1 VSSGLSGGSGAPGPS
16 QGPDAGPQLGLDPSP
31 FAGRTAVVTGAAG
44 GIGAATARMLAARGA
59 AVVIGDVDPRA
70 AEVVASIEAA
80 GGRALTV
87 RCDVTEEASVA
98 ALMDAAAGFDA
109 DRSGAGVDVLVA
121 NAGIAERKGPL
132 HELDVDHW
140 RTVLDIDL
148 TGVALSM
155 KHALRWMA
163 GVGADGGG
171 DAGGADAGG
180 PGGAGRGSGAVV
192 AVSSIL
198 GLVGQ
203 AGSAPYSAAKA
214 GVANLVRSAGLGYAQ
229 SGIRINAVAPG
240 YVETP
245 LTAALDESV
254 RSQMTARQPMGRLG
268 TPEEV
273 AEVICFLASDA
284 VSFVTGA
291 VWSVDGGYV
300 AQ

>member
-1 VSSGLSGGSGAPGPS
+1 MSLADSLGAGAGTSSG
-16 QGPDAGPQLGLDPSP
+16 QTPDAGPRPRAQRTPGAGLGVDPLP

-70 AEVVASIEAA
+70 AEVVAGIEAA
-80 GGRALTV
+80 GGRALSV
-87 RCDVTEEASVA
+87 RCDVTDEGSVA
-98 ALMDAAAGFDA
+98 ALMDAAAEFGGGA
-109 DRSGAGVDVLVA
+109 AGGAGGSGSVDVLVA

-140 RTVLDIDL
+140 RTVLDVDL
-148 TGVALSM
+148 TGVALSL
-155 KHALRWMA
+155 KHALRHMA
-163 GVGADGGG
+163 AAD
-171 DAGGADAGG
+171 D
-180 PGGAGRGSGAVV
+180 GRGSGTVV

-214 GVANLVRSAGLGYAQ
+214 GVANLVRSAGLGYA
-229 SGIRINAVAPG
+229 STRIRVNAVAPG

-245 LTAALDESV
+245 LTAGLDESV
-254 RSQMTARQPMGRLG
+254 RTPMTARQPIGRLG

-273 AEVICFLASDA
+273 AEVICFLGSDA
-284 VSFVTGA
+284 ASFVTGA

>member
-1 VSSGLSGGSGAPGPS
+1 MDVGVGAGTGN
-16 QGPDAGPQLGLDPSP
+16 GPDAGPRLVVDPSP

-70 AEVVASIEAA
+70 ADVVARIEAD
-80 GGRALTV
+80 GGRALSV
-87 RCDVTEEASVA
+87 RCDVTDEDSVA
-98 ALMDAAAGFDA
+98 ALMDAAAEFGGSA
-109 DRSGAGVDVLVA
+109 GGSGSVDVLVA

-155 KHALRWMA
+155 KHALRHMSA
-163 GVGADGGG
+163 ADGGR
-171 DAGGADAGG
+171 GA
-180 PGGAGRGSGAVV
+180 GAVV

-203 AGSAPYSAAKA
+203 ANSAPYSAAKA
-214 GVANLVRSAGLGYAQ
+214 GVANLVRSAGLGYAPT
-229 SGIRINAVAPG
+229 GIRVNAVAPG

-245 LTAALDESV
+245 LTAGLDDSI
-254 RSQMTARQPMGRLG
+254 RSQMTARQPIGRLG
-268 TPEEV
+268 APEEV

-284 VSFVTGA
+284 ASFVIGA

>member
-1 VSSGLSGGSGAPGPS
+1 MSLADSLGAGAGTSSE
-16 QGPDAGPQLGLDPSP
+16 QTPDAGPRLGSQSTSDAGLGVDPSP

-70 AEVVASIEAA
+70 AEVVSEIEAA
-80 GGRALTV
+80 GGRALSV
-87 RCDVTEEASVA
+87 RCDVTDEDSMA
-98 ALMDAAAGFDA
+98 ALMDAAAEFGGSVGG
-109 DRSGAGVDVLVA
+109 SGGSGSVDVLVA

-155 KHALRWMA
+155 KHALRHMA
-163 GVGADGGG
+163 AAEDR
-171 DAGGADAGG
+171 
-180 PGGAGRGSGAVV
+180 RGSGAVV

-203 AGSAPYSAAKA
+203 ANSAPYSAAKA
-214 GVANLVRSAGLGYAQ
+214 GVANLVRSVGLGYAQ
-229 SGIRINAVAPG
+229 TGIRVNAVAPG

-245 LTAALDESV
+245 LTAGLDESV
-254 RSQMTARQPMGRLG
+254 RSQMTARQPIGRLG
-268 TPEEV
+268 APEEV

-284 VSFVTGA
+284 ASFVTGV
-291 VWSVDGGYV
+291 VWSGDGGYV

>member
-1 VSSGLSGGSGAPGPS
+1 MSLADSLGAGAGTSSEQTPDSGPRPRAQLTSGAG
-16 QGPDAGPQLGLDPSP
+16 LGVDPLP

-70 AEVVASIEAA
+70 AEVVSEIEGA
-80 GGRALTV
+80 GGRAWSV
-87 RCDVTEEASVA
+87 RCDVTDEDSVA
-98 ALMDAAAGFDA
+98 ALMDAAADFG
-109 DRSGAGVDVLVA
+109 SGAGGSGSVDMLVA

-155 KHALRWMA
+155 KHALRYMIA
-163 GVGADGGG
+163 ADG
-171 DAGGADAGG
+171 D
-180 PGGAGRGSGAVV
+180 GGAGRGSGAVV

-203 AGSAPYSAAKA
+203 TGSGPYSAAKA
-214 GVANLVRSAGLGYAQ
+214 GVANLVRSAGLGYAPT
-229 SGIRINAVAPG
+229 GIRVNAVAPG

-245 LTAALDESV
+245 LTAGLDEMV
-254 RSQMTARQPMGRLG
+254 RSQMTARQPIGRLG

-284 VSFVTGA
+284 ASFVTGA

>member
-1 VSSGLSGGSGAPGPS
+1 MSGVDAPEPASGPGAKPS
-16 QGPDAGPQLGLDPSP
+16 DLTDSRFGIDPWP
-31 FAGRTAVVTGAAG
+31 MAGRTAVVTGAAG
-44 GIGAATARMLAARGA
+44 GIGAATAWMLAARGA

-70 AEVVASIEAA
+70 EEVAA
-80 GGRALTV
+80 GIVDSGGRALSV
-87 RCDVTEEASVA
+87 RCDVTDEDSVA
-98 ALMDAAAGFDA
+98 ALMDAAAGFEDG
-109 DRSGAGVDVLVA
+109 SGSVDVLVA

-132 HELDVDHW
+132 HELDLDHW

-155 KHALRWMA
+155 KHALRHMSS
-163 GVGADGGG
+163 
-171 DAGGADAGG
+171 
-180 PGGAGRGSGAVV
+180 RGTGSVV
-192 AVSSIL
+192 AISSII

-203 AGSAPYSAAKA
+203 AGSGPYSAAKA

-229 SGIRINAVAPG
+229 TGIRVNAVAPG

-245 LTAALDESV
+245 LTAGLDESV
-254 RSQMTARQPMGRLG
+254 RSQMTARQPIGRLG

-284 VSFVTGA
+284 ASFVTGA

>member
-1 VSSGLSGGSGAPGPS
+1 MDQA
-16 QGPDAGPQLGLDPSP
+16 

-59 AVVIGDVDPRA
+59 SVVIGDVDPRA
-70 AEVVASIEAA
+70 ASVAEQITGL
-80 GGRALTV
+80 GGRAHAVDT
-87 RCDVTEEASVA
+87 DVTDETAVA
-98 ALMDAAAGFDA
+98 RLMDEAARLG
-109 DRSGAGVDVLVA
+109 GTVDVLVA

-132 HELDVDHW
+132 HELDMDHW
-140 RTVLDIDL
+140 QRVMDIDL
-148 TGVALSM
+148 TGVALSL
-155 KHALRWMA
+155 KHALRHMSA
-163 GVGADGGG
+163 N
-171 DAGGADAGG
+171 AGG
-180 PGGAGRGSGAVV
+180 SVV

-214 GVANLVRSAGLGYAQ
+214 GVANLVRSAGLGYAS

-245 LTAALDESV
+245 LTAGLDEAV
-254 RSQMTARQPMGRLG
+254 RSQMLARQPMGRLG

-273 AEVICFLASDA
+273 AEVISFLASDA
-284 VSFVTGA
+284 AGFVTSA

>member
-1 VSSGLSGGSGAPGPS
+1 MSLADSLGAGAGTSSE
-16 QGPDAGPQLGLDPSP
+16 QTPDAGPRPRAQLTSGAGLGVDPEP

-59 AVVIGDVDPRA
+59 TVVIGDVDPRA
-70 AEVVASIEAA
+70 AEVVSEIEGA
-80 GGRALTV
+80 GGRALSV
-87 RCDVTEEASVA
+87 RCDVTDEESVA
-98 ALMDAAAGFDA
+98 ALMDAAAEFGV
-109 DRSGAGVDVLVA
+109 SGSVDVLVA
-121 NAGIAERKGPL
+121 NAGIAERKGPM

-155 KHALRWMA
+155 KHALRHMSA
-163 GVGADGGG
+163 Q
-171 DAGGADAGG
+171 
-180 PGGAGRGSGAVV
+180 GSGSVV
-192 AVSSIL
+192 AISSII

-203 AGSAPYSAAKA
+203 AGSGPYSAAKA
-214 GVANLVRSAGLGYAQ
+214 GVANLVRSAGLGYAPT
-229 SGIRINAVAPG
+229 GIRVNAVAPG

-245 LTAALDESV
+245 LTAGLDESV
-254 RSQMTARQPMGRLG
+254 RSQMTARQPIGRLG

-284 VSFVTGA
+284 ASFVTGA
-291 VWSVDGGYV
+291 VWSADGGYV

>member
-1 VSSGLSGGSGAPGPS
+1 MSSADPVGAGVGL
-16 QGPDAGPQLGLDPSP
+16 PDAGPRLGVDPSP

-70 AEVVASIEAA
+70 VEVVNEIEST
-80 GGRALTV
+80 GGWALSV
-87 RCDVTEEASVA
+87 RCDVTDEESVA
-98 ALMDAAAGFDA
+98 ALMDAAAEFGGA
-109 DRSGAGVDVLVA
+109 AGGAGSVDVLVA

-155 KHALRWMA
+155 KHALWHMA
-163 GVGADGGG
+163 AADE
-171 DAGGADAGG
+171 
-180 PGGAGRGSGAVV
+180 GRGSGAVV
-192 AVSSIL
+192 TVSSIL

-203 AGSAPYSAAKA
+203 AGSGPYSAAKA
-214 GVANLVRSAGLGYAQ
+214 GVANLVRSAGLGYAPT
-229 SGIRINAVAPG
+229 GIRVNGVAPG

-245 LTAALDESV
+245 LTAGLDESV
-254 RSQMTARQPMGRLG
+254 RSQMTARQPIGRLG
-268 TPEEV
+268 APEEV

-284 VSFVTGA
+284 ASFVTGA

>member
-1 VSSGLSGGSGAPGPS
+1 MSSTDPVGAGVGRGAEMGQMS
-16 QGPDAGPQLGLDPSP
+16 DAGPRLGVDPSP

-70 AEVVASIEAA
+70 ADVVAEIEAA
-80 GGRALTV
+80 GGRALSV
-87 RCDVTEEASVA
+87 RCDVIDEESVA
-98 ALMDAAAGFDA
+98 ALMDAAAEFGD
-109 DRSGAGVDVLVA
+109 SPGAGGGSRSVDVLVA

-148 TGVALSM
+148 TGVALSL
-155 KHALRWMA
+155 KHALRHM
-163 GVGADGGG
+163 
-171 DAGGADAGG
+171 DAQ
-180 PGGAGRGSGAVV
+180 GSGAVV

-203 AGSAPYSAAKA
+203 ANSAPYSAAKA
-214 GVANLVRSAGLGYAQ
+214 GVANLVRSAGLSYAPT
-229 SGIRINAVAPG
+229 GIRVNAVAPG

-245 LTAALDESV
+245 LTAKLDESV
-254 RSQMTARQPMGRLG
+254 RSQMTVRQPIGRLG

-284 VSFVTGA
+284 ASFATGA
-291 VWSVDGGYV
+291 VWSIDGGYV

>member
-1 VSSGLSGGSGAPGPS
+1 M
-16 QGPDAGPQLGLDPSP
+16 P

-59 AVVIGDVDPRA
+59 TVVIGDVDPRA
-70 AEVVASIEAA
+70 AEVVAEIEAA
-80 GGRALTV
+80 AGSALSV
-87 RCDVTEEASVA
+87 RCDVTDEDSVA
-98 ALMDAAAGFDA
+98 ALMDAASEFGGSGGA
-109 DRSGAGVDVLVA
+109 DGSGHVDVLVA
-121 NAGIAERKGPL
+121 NAGIAERKGSL

-155 KHALRWMA
+155 KHALRSMA
-163 GVGADGGG
+163 AADS
-171 DAGGADAGG
+171 
-180 PGGAGRGSGAVV
+180 GRGTGSVV

-214 GVANLVRSAGLGYAQ
+214 GVANLVRSTGLSYAPT
-229 SGIRINAVAPG
+229 GIRVNAVAPG

-245 LTAALDESV
+245 LTAGLDESV
-254 RSQMTARQPMGRLG
+254 RSQMVARQPIGRLG
-268 TPEEV
+268 APEEV

-284 VSFVTGA
+284 ASFVTGA

>member
-1 VSSGLSGGSGAPGPS
+1 MSLADSLGAGAGMSSD
-16 QGPDAGPQLGLDPSP
+16 QTPDAGPRPRAPLTSGAGLGVDPEP

-44 GIGAATARMLAARGA
+44 GIGAATARMLSARGA
-59 AVVIGDVDPRA
+59 TVVIGDVDPRA
-70 AEVVASIEAA
+70 AEVVSEIQGA
-80 GGRALTV
+80 GGRALSV
-87 RCDVTEEASVA
+87 RCDVTDEESVA
-98 ALMDAAAGFDA
+98 ALMDAAAEFGCVA
-109 DRSGAGVDVLVA
+109 GGSGGSGSVDVLVA

-132 HELDVDHW
+132 HELDLDHW

-155 KHALRWMA
+155 KHALRHMA
-163 GVGADGGG
+163 AAG
-171 DAGGADAGG
+171 D
-180 PGGAGRGSGAVV
+180 GRGSGAVV

-203 AGSAPYSAAKA
+203 AGSGPYSAAKA
-214 GVANLVRSAGLGYAQ
+214 GVANLVRSAGLGYAPT
-229 SGIRINAVAPG
+229 GIRVNAVAPG

-245 LTAALDESV
+245 LTAGLDESV
-254 RSQMTARQPMGRLG
+254 RSQMTARQPIGRLG

-284 VSFVTGA
+284 ASFVTGA

-300 AQ
+300 AY

>member
-1 VSSGLSGGSGAPGPS
+1 MDQA
-16 QGPDAGPQLGLDPSP
+16 

-59 AVVIGDVDPRA
+59 SVVIGDVDPRA
-70 AEVVASIEAA
+70 ASVAEQITGL
-80 GGRALTV
+80 GGRAHAVDT
-87 RCDVTEEASVA
+87 DVTDETAVA
-98 ALMDAAAGFDA
+98 RLMDEAARLG
-109 DRSGAGVDVLVA
+109 GTVDVLVA

-132 HELDVDHW
+132 HELDMDHW
-140 RTVLDIDL
+140 QRVMDIDL
-148 TGVALSM
+148 TGVALSL
-155 KHALRWMA
+155 KHALRHMTANA
-163 GVGADGGG
+163 G
-171 DAGGADAGG
+171 
-180 PGGAGRGSGAVV
+180 GAVV

-214 GVANLVRSAGLGYAQ
+214 GVANLVRSAGLGYAS

-245 LTAALDESV
+245 LTAGLDEAV
-254 RSQMTARQPMGRLG
+254 RSQMLARQPMGRLG

-273 AEVICFLASDA
+273 AEVISFLASDA
-284 VSFVTGA
+284 AGFVTGA

>member
-1 VSSGLSGGSGAPGPS
+1 MSSPDPVGAGAGTGAETG
-16 QGPDAGPQLGLDPSP
+16 QRPDAGPRLGVDPSP

-59 AVVIGDVDPRA
+59 AVVIGDVDPRV
-70 AEVVASIEAA
+70 AEVVAEIEAA
-80 GGRALTV
+80 GGRALSV
-87 RCDVTEEASVA
+87 RCDVTDEESVA
-98 ALMDAAAGFDA
+98 ALMDAAAEFGVA
-109 DRSGAGVDVLVA
+109 AGWSGSVDVLVA

-155 KHALRWMA
+155 KHALRHMA
-163 GVGADGGG
+163 AADY
-171 DAGGADAGG
+171 
-180 PGGAGRGSGAVV
+180 GRGSGAVV
-192 AVSSIL
+192 AVSSII

-203 AGSAPYSAAKA
+203 VNSAPYSAAKA
-214 GVANLVRSAGLGYAQ
+214 GVANLVRSAGLTYAPT
-229 SGIRINAVAPG
+229 GIRVNAVAPG

-245 LTAALDESV
+245 LTAGLDESV
-254 RSQMTARQPMGRLG
+254 RSQMTARQPIGRLG

-273 AEVICFLASDA
+273 ADVICFLASDA
-284 VSFVTGA
+284 ASFVTGA

>member
-1 VSSGLSGGSGAPGPS
+1 MSLADSLGAGAGMSSE
-16 QGPDAGPQLGLDPSP
+16 QTPDAGPRQSALRASGAGLGADPLP

-70 AEVVASIEAA
+70 AEVVSGIEGA
-80 GGRALTV
+80 GGRALSV
-87 RCDVTEEASVA
+87 RCDVTDEDSVA
-98 ALMDAAAGFDA
+98 ALMDAAAEFGGA
-109 DRSGAGVDVLVA
+109 TGGAGGSVSVDVLVA

-140 RTVLDIDL
+140 RAVLDIDL

-155 KHALRWMA
+155 KHALRHMSA
-163 GVGADGGG
+163 Q
-171 DAGGADAGG
+171 
-180 PGGAGRGSGAVV
+180 GSGSVV
-192 AVSSIL
+192 AISSII

-203 AGSAPYSAAKA
+203 AGSGPYSAAKA
-214 GVANLVRSAGLGYAQ
+214 GVANLVRSAGLGYAPT
-229 SGIRINAVAPG
+229 GIRVNAVAPG

-245 LTAALDESV
+245 LTAGLDESV
-254 RSQMTARQPMGRLG
+254 RSQMTARQPIGRLG
-268 TPEEV
+268 TPKEV

-284 VSFVTGA
+284 ASFVTGA
-291 VWSVDGGYV
+291 VWSADGGYV

>member
-1 VSSGLSGGSGAPGPS
+1 MS
-16 QGPDAGPQLGLDPSP
+16 LGVNPSP

-44 GIGAATARMLAARGA
+44 GIGAATARMLAARGT

-70 AEVVASIEAA
+70 ADVVAQVEAD
-80 GGRALTV
+80 GGRALSV
-87 RCDVTEEASVA
+87 RADVTDEESVA
-98 ALMDAAAGFDA
+98 ALMDVAAEFGADVGVAAGE
-109 DRSGAGVDVLVA
+109 SGSVDVLVA

-132 HELDVDHW
+132 HELDLDHW

-155 KHALRWMA
+155 KHGLRHM
-163 GVGADGGG
+163 
-171 DAGGADAGG
+171 DAQ
-180 PGGAGRGSGAVV
+180 GSGAVV

-229 SGIRINAVAPG
+229 SGIRVNAVAPG

-245 LTAALDESV
+245 LTAGLDESV
-254 RSQMTARQPMGRLG
+254 RAQMTDRQPIGRLG
-268 TPEEV
+268 TPKEV

-284 VSFVTGA
+284 ASFVTGA

>member
-1 VSSGLSGGSGAPGPS
+1 MSSADPVGAGAGTGAVTG
-16 QGPDAGPQLGLDPSP
+16 QRPDAGPRLGVDPSP

-59 AVVIGDVDPRA
+59 AVVIGDVDPQA
-70 AEVVASIEAA
+70 AEVVSEVEGA
-80 GGRALTV
+80 GGRALSV
-87 RCDVTEEASVA
+87 RCDVTAEESVA
-98 ALMDAAAGFDA
+98 ALMDAAAEFGSSA
-109 DRSGAGVDVLVA
+109 GGVVGSGNVDVLVA

-132 HELDVDHW
+132 HELDLDHW

-148 TGVALSM
+148 TGVALSL
-155 KHALRWMA
+155 KHALRHMA
-163 GVGADGGG
+163 AAD
-171 DAGGADAGG
+171 D
-180 PGGAGRGSGAVV
+180 GRGSGAVV
-192 AVSSIL
+192 AVSSII

-203 AGSAPYSAAKA
+203 ANSAPYSAAKA
-214 GVANLVRSAGLGYAQ
+214 GVANLVRSAGLGYAKT
-229 SGIRINAVAPG
+229 GIRVNAVAPG

-245 LTAALDESV
+245 LTAGLDESV
-254 RSQMTARQPMGRLG
+254 RSQMTARQPIGRLG

-284 VSFVTGA
+284 ATFVTGA

>member
-1 VSSGLSGGSGAPGPS
+1 MSLADSLGAGAGRSSE
-16 QGPDAGPQLGLDPSP
+16 QTPDAGPRLGAQRSSGAGLVVDPTP

-70 AEVVASIEAA
+70 AEVVSEIEGA
-80 GGRALTV
+80 GGRALSV
-87 RCDVTEEASVA
+87 RCDVTDEVSVA
-98 ALMDAAAGFDA
+98 ALMDAAAEFGGA
-109 DRSGAGVDVLVA
+109 TGGAGGSGNVDVLVA

-155 KHALRWMA
+155 KHALRHMSA
-163 GVGADGGG
+163 Q
-171 DAGGADAGG
+171 
-180 PGGAGRGSGAVV
+180 GSGSVV
-192 AVSSIL
+192 AISSII

-203 AGSAPYSAAKA
+203 AGSGPYSAAKA
-214 GVANLVRSAGLGYAQ
+214 GVANLVRSAGLGYAPT
-229 SGIRINAVAPG
+229 GIRVNAVAPG

-245 LTAALDESV
+245 LTAGLDESV
-254 RSQMTARQPMGRLG
+254 RSQMTARQPIGRLG

-284 VSFVTGA
+284 ASFVTGA
-291 VWSVDGGYV
+291 VWSADGGYV

>member
-1 VSSGLSGGSGAPGPS
+1 MGT
-16 QGPDAGPQLGLDPSP
+16 LGVDPTP
-31 FAGRTAVVTGAAG
+31 FAGRTAVITGGAG

-70 AEVVASIEAA
+70 EDTAA
-80 GGRALTV
+80 QIMADGGRAQSVL
-87 RCDVTEEASVA
+87 CDVPDEDSVA
-98 ALMDAAAGFDA
+98 ALMDAAAEFGGA
-109 DRSGAGVDVLVA
+109 ACGSGSVDVLVA

-132 HELDVDHW
+132 HELDLDHW

-155 KHALRWMA
+155 KHALRHMA
-163 GVGADGGG
+163 AAEDGW
-171 DAGGADAGG
+171 
-180 PGGAGRGSGAVV
+180 GSGAVV
-192 AVSSIL
+192 AVSSII

-203 AGSAPYSAAKA
+203 AGSGPYSAAKA

-229 SGIRINAVAPG
+229 TGIRVNAVAPG

-245 LTAALDESV
+245 LTAGLHESV
-254 RSQMTARQPMGRLG
+254 RAQMTARQPIGRLG
-268 TPEEV
+268 TAAEV

-284 VSFVTGA
+284 ASFVTGA

>member
-1 VSSGLSGGSGAPGPS
+1 MSLSGS
-16 QGPDAGPQLGLDPSP
+16 LGVDPMP
-31 FAGRTAVVTGAAG
+31 FAGRTAVITGAAG

-59 AVVIGDVDPRA
+59 TVVIGDVDERA
-70 AEVVASIEAA
+70 ADVVAEIEAA
-80 GGRALTV
+80 GGRALFV
-87 RCDVTEEASVA
+87 RCDVTDEDSVA
-98 ALMDAAAGFDA
+98 GLMDAAAGLGGDA
-109 DRSGAGVDVLVA
+109 GGSGNVDVLVA

-132 HELDVDHW
+132 HELDLDHW

-155 KHALRWMA
+155 KHALRHMA
-163 GVGADGGG
+163 A
-171 DAGGADAGG
+171 ADAG
-180 PGGAGRGSGAVV
+180 RRSGAVV
-192 AVSSIL
+192 ALSSLL

-214 GVANLVRSAGLGYAQ
+214 GVANLVRSAGLGYAPT
-229 SGIRINAVAPG
+229 GIRVNAVAPG

-245 LTAALDESV
+245 LTAGLDESV
-254 RSQMTARQPMGRLG
+254 RSQMTVRQPIGRLG

-284 VSFVTGA
+284 ASFVTGA

>member
-1 VSSGLSGGSGAPGPS
+1 MSDADAPGSASGPGVKPS
-16 QGPDAGPQLGLDPSP
+16 DLTYSRFGIDPLP
-31 FAGRTAVVTGAAG
+31 MAGRTAVVTGAAG
-44 GIGAATARMLAARGA
+44 GIGAATAWMLAARGA

-70 AEVVASIEAA
+70 EEVAA
-80 GGRALTV
+80 GIVDSGGQALSV
-87 RCDVTEEASVA
+87 RCDVTDEESVA
-98 ALMDAAAGFDA
+98 SLMDAAAEFGA
-109 DRSGAGVDVLVA
+109 DGGSGAGGSGSVDVLVA

-132 HELDVDHW
+132 HELDLDHW

-155 KHALRWMA
+155 KHALRWMSA
-163 GVGADGGG
+163 ADE
-171 DAGGADAGG
+171 
-180 PGGAGRGSGAVV
+180 GRGSGAVV

-229 SGIRINAVAPG
+229 TGIRVNAVAPG

-245 LTAALDESV
+245 LTAGLDASV
-254 RSQMTARQPMGRLG
+254 RTQMTVRQPMGRLG
-268 TPEEV
+268 TPEEI

-284 VSFVTGA
+284 ASFVTGV

>member
-1 VSSGLSGGSGAPGPS
+1 MSSADPVGAGVGLGAEIG
-16 QGPDAGPQLGLDPSP
+16 QRPDAGPWLGVDPSP

-70 AEVVASIEAA
+70 ADVVSEIEGA
-80 GGRALTV
+80 GGRALSV
-87 RCDVTEEASVA
+87 QCDVTDEESVA
-98 ALMDAAAGFDA
+98 ALMDAAAEFGGSTGA
-109 DRSGAGVDVLVA
+109 GGSGAVDVLVA

-155 KHALRWMA
+155 KHALRHM
-163 GVGADGGG
+163 
-171 DAGGADAGG
+171 DAQ
-180 PGGAGRGSGAVV
+180 GSGAVV

-214 GVANLVRSAGLGYAQ
+214 GVANLVRSTGLTYAPT
-229 SGIRINAVAPG
+229 GIRVNAVAPG

-245 LTAALDESV
+245 LTAGLDESV
-254 RSQMTARQPMGRLG
+254 RSQMTARQPIGRLG
-268 TPEEV
+268 TPDEV

-284 VSFVTGA
+284 ASFVTGA
-291 VWSVDGGYV
+291 VWSADGGYV